1 MDFKDYWN
9 KEHKKWIN
17 NEIKMDDWLD
27 KYQDLIKNTKSKIL
41 DLGCGLGN
49 DSLYLKELNK
59 EVIAVDYSKEALDF
73 VSSHIQGI
81 ETLELDIS
89 KPLPFKNNEFELI
102 IADLSL
108 HYFSKDTTIKIMKEI
123 KRILK
128 GGGILLA
135 RVNSIDDINFGSK
148 EGVKIENNYYFV
160 NGYNKRFF
168 DFNDIFY
175 YFEIIG
181 EVTEE
186 EKEMNRY
193 AKPKKV
199 YEVKVIKNSLNLKFR
214 CYTLVKTLV
223 DKGDIEKGEEGYIID
238 VYNSPSEGY
247 VVDFNE
253 NNKHSWDYEI
263 YYPNE
268 IEEVKK

>member
-17 NEIKMDDWLD
+17 NEIKIDDWLD
-27 KYQDLIKNTKSKIL
+27 KYQDIIINIKSKIL

-49 DSLYLKELNK
+49 DSLYLKRLNK

-73 VSSHIQGI
+73 VSKNIPGI

-89 KPLPFKNNEFELI
+89 NKLPFNDNEFELI

-108 HYFSKDTTIKIMKEI
+108 HYFSSDTTIKIMKEI

-128 GGGILLA
+128 DGGILLA
-135 RVNSIDDINFGSK
+135 RVNSINDINFGSNQGIK
-148 EGVKIENNYYFV
+148 LENNYYFV

-181 EVTEE
+181 KVDS
-186 EKEMNRY
+186 KETKMDRY
-193 AKPKKV
+193 SKIKEV
-199 YEVKVIKNSLNLKFR
+199 YEIKVIKNSLNFKFR
-214 CYTLVKTLV
+214 SYMRVKTLV
-223 DKGDIEKGEEGYIID
+223 DKGNVLKGKEGTIIEVFDKPEEGYC
-238 VYNSPSEGY
+238 
-247 VVDFNE
+247 VDFY
-253 NNKHSWDYEI
+253 DTYEI
-263 YYPNE
+263 YDPGE
-268 IEEVKK
+268 LEEVKKE